1 MLLTWGGLGGML
13 PRKDMESGD
22 KKAGRKKEF
31 DTEGFGWLQIRLPKE
46 LGEALRRYCFEKNR
60 KKARV
65 LLEALEEKME
75 KAGLVRV
82 ILTQDD
88 QGREIRSYELLSK

>member
-1 MLLTWGGLGGML
+1 MLL
-13 PRKDMESGD
+13 RKEMKSGD

-82 ILTQDD
+82 IVTRDE
-88 QGREIRSYELLSK
+88 QGREVRSYEVLSK

>member
-1 MLLTWGGLGGML
+1 MRLTRAYEGAMLA
-13 PRKDMESGD
+13 PRAMKSGD
-22 KKAGRKKEF
+22 RRAGRKKEF
-31 DTEGFGWLQIRLPKE
+31 ATEGFEWLQIRLPKE
-46 LGEALRRYCFEKNR
+46 LGAALRRYCFEKNR

-82 ILTQDD
+82 LITQDD
-88 QGREIRSYELLSK
+88 QGRETRSYELLAK

>member
-1 MLLTWGGLGGML
+1 ML
-13 PRKDMESGD
+13 PETIMKSSDR
-22 KKAGRKKEF
+22 KAGRKKEF

-82 ILTQDD
+82 VITQDE
-88 QGREIRSYELLSK
+88 QGREVRSYELPSK